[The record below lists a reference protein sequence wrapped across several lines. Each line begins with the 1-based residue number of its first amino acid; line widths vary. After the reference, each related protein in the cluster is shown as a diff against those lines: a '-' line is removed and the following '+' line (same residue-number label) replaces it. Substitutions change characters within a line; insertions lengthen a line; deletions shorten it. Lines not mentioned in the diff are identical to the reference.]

1 MKVTP
6 AYNTGTVAPKSKKV
20 VWDIVDA
27 DGKEFDSWDVLAGKV
42 TIKNGKV
49 TVDKNLVL
57 SPDMEDNQF
66 RIRAKAADYD
76 GNTVYGLS
84 EVIQLS
90 ATPMEIGEVYVMK
103 KNAEGS
109 YNVVV
114 KQGSDAVQQIN
125 F

>member
-49 TVDKNLVL
+49 LRNNILIDIICHSDDQREEDELLRVRPKNL
-57 SPDMEDNQF
+57 EYIK
-66 RIRAKAADYD
+66 R
-76 GNTVYGLS
+76 
-84 EVIQLS
+84 E
-90 ATPMEIGEVYVMK
+90 
-103 KNAEGS
+103 
-109 YNVVV
+109 
-114 KQGSDAVQQIN
+114 
-125 F
+125 